1 MLRAKQDPEE
11 DIFKD
16 STMTFGEH
24 LEELRRCLFKAV
36 LGLVGGVLIGM
47 FFGGWAVAV
56 IEKPLY
62 DALHAYYTNISL
74 DHANSPLQKKLI
86 EAGFLP
92 DEIYIEPDVL
102 LSQLIHFFPHAFKE
116 APPEVPAPSENA
128 DKEEPPASS
137 TAADSKERLAPEE
150 DNLIKL
156 SLWHR
161 AANDPRL
168 QPRSFGAHEPFMI
181 WLKGGL
187 LVGAILAAPWVF
199 IQLWSFVA
207 AGLYPHEKRYVNLYL
222 PFSILLF
229 FLGVAVTYFCVFGP
243 VLKFLFRFNRWLN
256 ITPELRITEW
266 LGFVLLLPLGFGI
279 AFQLPLVMLFLER
292 IGVFTVKM
300 YVSYWRVAI
309 LVIFVIAAIC
319 TPPDPWSM
327 SFLAIPL
334 TLLYFGG
341 ILLCKWM
348 PRGRGLLP
356 VD

>member
-1 MLRAKQDPEE
+1 M
-11 DIFKD
+11 
-16 STMTFGEH
+16 
-24 LEELRRCLFKAV
+24 
-36 LGLVGGVLIGM
+36 
-47 FFGGWAVAV
+47 
-56 IEKPLY
+56 
-62 DALHAYYTNISL
+62 
-74 DHANSPLQKKLI
+74 
-86 EAGFLP
+86 
-92 DEIYIEPDVL
+92 
-102 LSQLIHFFPHAFKE
+102 
-116 APPEVPAPSENA
+116 
-128 DKEEPPASS
+128 
-137 TAADSKERLAPEE
+137 
-150 DNLIKL
+150 
-156 SLWHR
+156 
-161 AANDPRL
+161 
-168 QPRSFGAHEPFMI
+168 
-181 WLKGGL
+181 
-187 LVGAILAAPWVF
+187 
-199 IQLWSFVA
+199 
-207 AGLYPHEKRYVNLYL
+207 NLYL

>member
-1 MLRAKQDPEE
+1 MAKSGGSAGFIQRVYWRQWNLSDLLPPLLSGVFDVAHKQDPEE
-11 DIFKD
+11 DIFKN

-102 LSQLIHFFPHAFKE
+102 LSQLIHFFPHAFEK
-116 APPEVPAPSENA
+116 ATPEVPAPSENA

-161 AANDPRL
+161 AANNPHL

-187 LVGAILAAPWVF
+187 LVGAILATPGF
-199 IQLWSFVA
+199 SFSF
-207 AGLYPHEKRYVNLYL
+207 GPSLRPD
-222 PFSILLF
+222 SILMRN
-229 FLGVAVTYFCVFGP
+229 G
-243 VLKFLFRFNRWLN
+243 
-256 ITPELRITEW
+256 
-266 LGFVLLLPLGFGI
+266 
-279 AFQLPLVMLFLER
+279 M
-292 IGVFTVKM
+292 
-300 YVSYWRVAI
+300 
-309 LVIFVIAAIC
+309 
-319 TPPDPWSM
+319 
-327 SFLAIPL
+327 
-334 TLLYFGG
+334 
-341 ILLCKWM
+341 
-348 PRGRGLLP
+348 
-356 VD
+356 